1 MKTIKVSQT
10 ASEKFEPDTLIVEI
24 RFNAES
30 KKHSEASDLLRKQ
43 SDGAMRLLAA
53 AGLSDGEIKSRGVS
67 VSSYKRDGKTI
78 FCAYENCRISLAVS
92 DKRTDA
98 VTEAV
103 EKSGAEWSCQYR
115 LEDRSYRNALIKRAV
130 SEARDSAVQ
139 IADAAG
145 VKLGGLAGVEYA
157 AQFGGGARL
166 MRAAAFGADNVSA
179 SPEQIEISESV
190 TCECE
195 IFLRSTEKHRAGMS
209 VNA

>member
-130 SEARDSAVQ
+130 SEARDSAVCRTVRRRRASHAGGGVRRGQ
-139 IADAAG
+139 RFGFSRADRNIRERDLRVG
-145 VKLGGLAGVEYA
+145 DIVTVDGKTPRGYVRKRLT
-157 AQFGGGARL
+157 FGGGCY
-166 MRAAAFGADNVSA
+166 N
-179 SPEQIEISESV
+179 
-190 TCECE
+190 
-195 IFLRSTEKHRAGMS
+195 
-209 VNA
+209 